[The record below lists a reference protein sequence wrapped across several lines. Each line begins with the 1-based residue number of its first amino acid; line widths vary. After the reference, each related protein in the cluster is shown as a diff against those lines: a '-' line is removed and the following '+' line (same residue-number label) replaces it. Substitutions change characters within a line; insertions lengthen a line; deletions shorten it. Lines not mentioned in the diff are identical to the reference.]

1 MDTQPITPERL
12 AASVIAVPPL
22 ARDAD
27 GALNPDANRSIIQ
40 HLENGGVS
48 TLLYG
53 GNANLYHSQP
63 SEYPA
68 LLAMLESLAGRDTL
82 VIPAIGP
89 AYGVALDQAGMLRDT
104 AFPTA
109 MVLPHVGMLTMDG
122 AERGLRR
129 IAEALG
135 KPIVVYVK
143 NEGYLEPRHV
153 KRLVDSGLV
162 SWIKY
167 AIVRADPAHDDYL
180 KELVDLVDP
189 SLIVSGIGEQ
199 PAIIHMRDFGVVGFT
214 SGCVCVQPKLS
225 MDMLRAIQNG
235 AFETAESIRQQF
247 CPLEDE
253 RNAIQPIRVLHDAVA
268 GAGIAPTGPLLP
280 YFENLSTVDQERIA
294 ETAKALRALTS

>member
-1 MDTQPITPERL
+1 MDTRPITSKRL

-22 ARDAD
+22 ARNSD
-27 GALNPDANRSIIQ
+27 GSLNSAANQAIIR

-53 GNANLYHSQP
+53 GNANLYHTRP

-68 LLAMLESLAGRDTL
+68 LLSMLESVAAPDTL
-82 VIPAIGP
+82 IIPAIGP
-89 AYGVALDQAGMLRDT
+89 AFGVAMDQAEILKESN
-104 AFPTA
+104 FPTV

-122 AERGLRR
+122 VEDGLRK

-143 NEGYLEPRHV
+143 NEGYLEPKHV
-153 KRLVDSGLV
+153 KSLVDSGLV

-167 AIVRADPAHDDYL
+167 AIVREDPAQDEYL

-189 SLIVSGIGEQ
+189 ALIVSGIGEQ
-199 PAIIHMRDFGVVGFT
+199 PAIIHMRDFGVIGFT

-225 MDMLRAIQNG
+225 MDMLGAIQDG
-235 AFETAESIRQQF
+235 DFESAETIRKLF

-268 GAGIAPTGPLLP
+268 GAAIAETGPLLP
-280 YFENLSTVDQERIA
+280 YFQNLPEDDRARVA
-294 ETAKALRALTS
+294 GKAKELLALTH